1 MEDKEEKQQEGR
13 DLFAPDSDH
22 FGSQKKEKKKSSG
35 FLSFFKRK
43 KDSERSVA
51 VTNPWDNAPVSDSWH
66 KTLPG
71 TAEEEPLDSAVPNT
85 DARMS
90 PGFWNS
96 PMTGPADEAEYIA
109 AGTGEDGDKSSY
121 KEPLDMSDQ
130 EMLPSDGIPPSFGGG
145 EDDTADP
152 ESVSVVREESLETP
166 LQDEAEISPT
176 EERLLADESES
187 PVADFGIDLTKPDD
201 DTLDRPVPSISD
213 LDDKRV
219 PDTSA
224 YPVEAVS
231 SHEQSVLPFETKDP
245 VSAAPPKDQVP
256 ERRSLLS
263 VFRKKEAD
271 LVVPEY
277 NFETADPLVSPSL
290 AENEEEVD
298 SYWIEKGF
306 SLVLITYNRVT
317 RLKEYH
323 LFEPVL
329 TRFEY
334 ELLERLYEDLRDI
347 LILTD
352 SEIREKP
359 ELLLFRKAEA
369 LISQYGLNLA
379 PETMYKL
386 RYYLKRNFLGW
397 SRIDPL
403 MKDLEI
409 EDISCDGHGIPLF
422 LYHRQHRN
430 IRTNIQFPEQ
440 QLNSLAI
447 SLAQRSGKHISI
459 GNPILDATLPDGSRL
474 QLTLGTEVTSRGS
487 SFTIRKFR
495 PEPFTPIELMEKGTF
510 NVDQLV
516 YFWLAIENNKSLI
529 FIGGTASG
537 KTSSLN
543 AMSLFIPPLA
553 KVVSIEDTREIMLY
567 RENWIA
573 SVTRESLTAEGSRSI
588 SMFDLLKAGMRQRPE
603 YIIVGEVRGPEAQTL
618 FQAMNTGHTTYSTMH
633 AGGVDATIHRLE
645 SEPLNVPRN
654 MLQALNIISF
664 QSMIFRGSERVRRCQ
679 EVVEITGIEPNS
691 GNILVNNVFEYD
703 PISDEMRYSGR
714 SHVYSAIA
722 ANRGWSREEL
732 QAEVGKRR
740 QVILALHEQ
749 DIRDFKSVSEI
760 FSIFAITPDVIFEH
774 IDDLSQVLS

>member
-1 MEDKEEKQQEGR
+1 MVDKEDKQQEER
-13 DLFAPDSDH
+13 NLFAPESDH
-22 FGSQKKEKKKSSG
+22 FGSKKSEKKKKSG
-35 FLSFFKRK
+35 FLSFLKRRS
-43 KDSERSVA
+43 DSDDA
-51 VTNPWDNAPVSDSWH
+51 VPITNPWNAAPVSDPLHERSQEIH
-66 KTLPG
+66 DG
-71 TAEEEPLDSAVPNT
+71 EEPDTPVVDT
-85 DARMS
+85 DARTP
-90 PGFWNS
+90 PGFWNTPLAGLEDEGES
-96 PMTGPADEAEYIA
+96 EAPGPGK
-109 AGTGEDGDKSSY
+109 AGETPSS
-121 KEPLDMSDQ
+121 EEMERMPDQ
-130 EMLPSDGIPPSFGGG
+130 EMPTPPGENASLYEAEEETHVPKSREDTRDEIQGTPSPEDVRGSAPDEQIP
-145 EDDTADP
+145 
-152 ESVSVVREESLETP
+152 VEES
-166 LQDEAEISPT
+166 EIP
-176 EERLLADESES
+176 AVD
-187 PVADFGIDLTKPDD
+187 PGIDLTQPDYE
-201 DTLDRPVPSISD
+201 TPIHPVSSM
-213 LDDKRV
+213 
-219 PDTSA
+219 PDTGEESMPDTPV
-224 YPVEAVS
+224 YPVKAVS
-231 SHEQSVLPFETKDP
+231 SPEQSVLPFETEDP
-245 VSAAPPKDQVP
+245 VSASAPKDQIP

-263 VFRKKEAD
+263 AFRKKEAD

-277 NFETADPLVSPSL
+277 HYDTAGPLVTPRL
-290 AENEEEVD
+290 GENEEEVD
-298 SYWIEKGF
+298 SYWVEKGL

-323 LFEPVL
+323 LFEPIL

-352 SEIREKP
+352 SEIREP
-359 ELLLFRKAEA
+359 PQRLLFRKAEA
-369 LISQYGLNLA
+369 LISQYGLSLT
-379 PETMYKL
+379 PETTYKL

-459 GNPILDATLPDGSRL
+459 GSPILDATLPDGSRL

-529 FIGGTASG
+529 YIGGTASG

-588 SMFDLLKAGMRQRPE
+588 NMFDLLKAGMRQRPE
-603 YIIVGEVRGPEAQTL
+603 FIIVGEVRGPEAQTL

-654 MLQALNIISF
+654 MLQALNIISV
-664 QSMIFRGSERVRRCQ
+664 QALIFRGSERVRRCQ
-679 EVVEITGIEPNS
+679 EIVEITGIEPNS

-703 PISDEMRYSGR
+703 PVTDEMRYSGR

-732 QAEVGKRR
+732 HNEVERRR

-749 DIRDFKSVSEI
+749 DIRDFKSVSEV
-760 FSIFAITPDVIFEH
+760 FSIFAITPDVIFDH
-774 IDDLSQVLS
+774 IDDLRQVLS

>member
-1 MEDKEEKQQEGR
+1 MVDGDDKQQEER
-13 DLFAPDSDH
+13 DLFAPESDH
-22 FGSQKKEKKKSSG
+22 FGSKKSEKKKKTG
-35 FLSFFKRK
+35 LLSFLKRRS
-43 KDSERSVA
+43 DSDRDVP
-51 VTNPWDNAPVSDSWH
+51 VINPWDTAP
-66 KTLPG
+66 LPD
-71 TAEEEPLDSAVPNT
+71 PLHEQSREIGDLEQPDTSVANT
-85 DARMS
+85 DTRTS
-90 PGFWNS
+90 PGFWNT
-96 PMTGPADEAEYIA
+96 PMTGLADEEESETTDPRK
-109 AGTGEDGDKSSY
+109 AGEALSY
-121 KEPLDMSDQ
+121 KETPGMPYQ
-130 EMLPSDGIPPSFGGG
+130 EKGIPAGDDTSSDEGEENTQVPEKEPDTHDEIPEPPSSGDGG
-145 EDDTADP
+145 E
-152 ESVSVVREESLETP
+152 SVHEEQIPVEESETP
-166 LQDEAEISPT
+166 A
-176 EERLLADESES
+176 ADTS
-187 PVADFGIDLTKPDD
+187 IDLTQPDD
-201 DTLDRPVPSISD
+201 EMPDHPAPSI
-213 LDDKRV
+213 
-219 PDTSA
+219 PDTAEASMPKTPA
-224 YPVEAVS
+224 FPGKAVS
-231 SHEQSVLPFETKDP
+231 SPEQSVLPFETEDP
-245 VSAAPPKDQVP
+245 VSASAPKDKIP

-263 VFRKKEAD
+263 AFRKKETD

-277 NFETADPLVSPSL
+277 HYDTAGSLVIPRL

-298 SYWIEKGF
+298 SYWVEKGL

-323 LFEPVL
+323 LFEPIL

-352 SEIREKP
+352 SEIQEKP
-359 ELLLFRKAEA
+359 EKLLFRKAEA
-369 LISQYGLNLA
+369 LISQYGLSLT
-379 PETMYKL
+379 PETTYKL

-459 GNPILDATLPDGSRL
+459 GSPMLDATLPDGSRL

-573 SVTRESLTAEGSRSI
+573 SVTRESLTSEGSRNI
-588 SMFDLLKAGMRQRPE
+588 TMFDLLKTGMRQRPE
-603 YIIVGEVRGPEAQTL
+603 FIIVGEVRGPEAQTL

-654 MLQALNIISF
+654 MLQALNIISV
-664 QSMIFRGSERVRRCQ
+664 QGLIFRGTERVRRCQ
-679 EVVEITGIEPNS
+679 EIVEITGIEPNS

-703 PISDEMRYSGR
+703 PVSDKMQYSGR

-732 QAEVGKRR
+732 NAEVERRR

-749 DIRDFKSVSEI
+749 DIKDFKSVSEI
-760 FSIFAITPDVIFEH
+760 FSIFAITPDLIFDH
-774 IDDLSQVLS
+774 IDDLRQVLS

>member
-1 MEDKEEKQQEGR
+1 MVDGDDKQQEER
-13 DLFAPDSDH
+13 DLFAPESDH
-22 FGSQKKEKKKSSG
+22 FGSKKSEKKKKSG
-35 FLSFFKRK
+35 ILSFLKRRS
-43 KDSERSVA
+43 DSDRAVS
-51 VTNPWDNAPVSDSWH
+51 VTNPWDTDPVSD
-66 KTLPG
+66 
-71 TAEEEPLDSAVPNT
+71 PLHEQSREIGDPEQPDTPVGDR
-85 DARMS
+85 DARTP

-96 PMTGPADEAEYIA
+96 PMAGLADEEESDASASAKAGETPSYEEMMVMPDQEKRIPAGDDIA
-109 AGTGEDGDKSSY
+109 PDEGEEETDVPKPDHDLPDEIPEIPSPEDG
-121 KEPLDMSDQ
+121 
-130 EMLPSDGIPPSFGGG
+130 G
-145 EDDTADP
+145 
-152 ESVSVVREESLETP
+152 ESVPDEEIPVEEIENPAETGIDSTQPDDKMPARPVP
-166 LQDEAEISPT
+166 LPDRAGEAMPEAPVYPMKTVSPT
-176 EERLLADESES
+176 EE
-187 PVADFGIDLTKPDD
+187 
-201 DTLDRPVPSISD
+201 
-213 LDDKRV
+213 
-219 PDTSA
+219 
-224 YPVEAVS
+224 
-231 SHEQSVLPFETKDP
+231 SVLSFETEDP
-245 VSAAPPKDQVP
+245 VSASAPKDQIP

-263 VFRKKEAD
+263 AFRKKEAD

-277 NFETADPLVSPSL
+277 HYDTAGPLVTPRL
-290 AENEEEVD
+290 AENEEELD
-298 SYWIEKGF
+298 SYWVEKGL

-323 LFEPVL
+323 LFEPIL
-329 TRFEY
+329 TRVEY

-347 LILTD
+347 LIMTD
-352 SEIREKP
+352 SEIREQP
-359 ELLLFRKAEA
+359 QRLLFRKAEA
-369 LISQYGLNLA
+369 LISQYGLSLT
-379 PETMYKL
+379 PETTYKL

-459 GNPILDATLPDGSRL
+459 GSPMLDATLPDGSRL

-529 FIGGTASG
+529 YIGGTASG

-573 SVTRESLTAEGSRSI
+573 SVTRESLTSEGSRSI
-588 SMFDLLKAGMRQRPE
+588 NMFDLLKAGMRQRPE
-603 YIIVGEVRGPEAQTL
+603 FIIVGEVRGPEAQTL

-654 MLQALNIISF
+654 MLQALNIISV
-664 QSMIFRGSERVRRCQ
+664 QALIFRGSERVRRCQ
-679 EVVEITGIEPNS
+679 EIVEITGIEPNS

-703 PISDEMRYSGR
+703 PVSDEMRYSGR

-732 QAEVGKRR
+732 HTEVERRR

-749 DIRDFKSVSEI
+749 DIRDFKSVSEV
-760 FSIFAITPDVIFEH
+760 FSIFAITPDVIFDH
-774 IDDLSQVLS
+774 IDDLRQVLS

>member
-1 MEDKEEKQQEGR
+1 MVDGDDKQQEER
-13 DLFAPDSDH
+13 DLFAPESDH
-22 FGSQKKEKKKSSG
+22 FGSKKSDKKKKSG
-35 FLSFFKRK
+35 FLSFLKRRS
-43 KDSERSVA
+43 DSDRA
-51 VTNPWDNAPVSDSWH
+51 LPITNPWDTAPFPD
-66 KTLPG
+66 
-71 TAEEEPLDSAVPNT
+71 PLHEQSPEIDDRKQPDTPVGDT
-85 DARMS
+85 DARAP
-90 PGFWNS
+90 PGFWNT
-96 PMTGPADEAEYIA
+96 PMAGLADEEESEAPGNGKAPSDEEMMGLPDQESSIPAGDDIALDEAEEETPVPGPDPDIHDEIPENPSPEDLAEPLPEEEINVGENEIPAADTGIDIA
-109 AGTGEDGDKSSY
+109 QPDEKTPDHPAPSLPKTGEES
-121 KEPLDMSDQ
+121 M
-130 EMLPSDGIPPSFGGG
+130 
-145 EDDTADP
+145 P
-152 ESVSVVREESLETP
+152 ET
-166 LQDEAEISPT
+166 I
-176 EERLLADESES
+176 
-187 PVADFGIDLTKPDD
+187 
-201 DTLDRPVPSISD
+201 
-213 LDDKRV
+213 
-219 PDTSA
+219 A
-224 YPVEAVS
+224 YPVKAVS
-231 SHEQSVLPFETKDP
+231 SPEQSVLPFETEDP
-245 VSAAPPKDQVP
+245 VSASAPKDQIP

-277 NFETADPLVSPSL
+277 HYPTAGPLVIPRL

-298 SYWIEKGF
+298 SYWVEKGL
-306 SLVLITYNRVT
+306 SLVLITYNRMT

-323 LFEPVL
+323 LFEPIL

-352 SEIREKP
+352 SEIREQP
-359 ELLLFRKAEA
+359 ERLLFRKAEA
-369 LISQYGLNLA
+369 LISQYGLSLT
-379 PETMYKL
+379 PETTYKL

-459 GNPILDATLPDGSRL
+459 GSPILDATLPDGSRL

-529 FIGGTASG
+529 YIGGTASG

-573 SVTRESLTAEGSRSI
+573 SVTRESLTSEGSRSI
-588 SMFDLLKAGMRQRPE
+588 NMFDLLKAGMRQRPE
-603 YIIVGEVRGPEAQTL
+603 FIIVGEVRGPEAQTL

-654 MLQALNIISF
+654 MLQALNIISV
-664 QSMIFRGSERVRRCQ
+664 QGLIFRGTERVRRCQ
-679 EVVEITGIEPNS
+679 EIVEITGIEPNS

-703 PISDEMRYSGR
+703 PVSDEMRYSGR

-732 QAEVGKRR
+732 HTEIERRR

-749 DIRDFKSVSEI
+749 EIRDFKSVSEV
-760 FSIFAITPDVIFEH
+760 FSIFAITPDVIFDH
-774 IDDLSQVLS
+774 IGDLRQVLS

>member
-1 MEDKEEKQQEGR
+1 MVDGDDKQREER
-13 DLFAPDSDH
+13 DLFAPESDH
-22 FGSQKKEKKKSSG
+22 FGSKKSEKKTKSG
-35 FLSFFKRK
+35 FLSFLKRRS
-43 KDSERSVA
+43 DSDRVLP
-51 VTNPWDNAPVSDSWH
+51 VTNPWDTAPVSDPLQ
-66 KTLPG
+66 KPFRENDDPNQPD
-71 TAEEEPLDSAVPNT
+71 TAVEDT
-85 DARMS
+85 DARTP
-90 PGFWNS
+90 PGFWNT
-96 PMTGPADEAEYIA
+96 PMAGPADEESEAPDPGEAPPSEEMMGMPDLEKRIPAGDDPSPGEGVDQTPAPGPDPDIPDDIQKTPSPENRQEPFPEEQSLFEESETPA
-109 AGTGEDGDKSSY
+109 ADTGNNLTQPDD
-121 KEPLDMSDQ
+121 
-130 EMLPSDGIPPSFGGG
+130 EMPAHHPPSHPDTAGKGIPK
-145 EDDTADP
+145 
-152 ESVSVVREESLETP
+152 
-166 LQDEAEISPT
+166 I
-176 EERLLADESES
+176 
-187 PVADFGIDLTKPDD
+187 PD
-201 DTLDRPVPSISD
+201 
-213 LDDKRV
+213 
-219 PDTSA
+219 
-224 YPVEAVS
+224 YPVKVVS
-231 SHEQSVLPFETKDP
+231 SPDHLVLPYETEDP
-245 VSAAPPKDQVP
+245 VSASAPKDELP

-263 VFRKKEAD
+263 AFRKKEAD

-277 NFETADPLVSPSL
+277 HYDTAGPLVTPRL

-298 SYWIEKGF
+298 SYWVEKGL
-306 SLVLITYNRVT
+306 SLVLITHNRVT
-317 RLKEYH
+317 RLNEYH

-352 SEIREKP
+352 SEIREQP
-359 ELLLFRKAEA
+359 QRLLFRKAQA
-369 LISQYGLNLA
+369 LISQYGLSLT
-379 PETMYKL
+379 PETTYKL

-422 LYHRQHRN
+422 LYHRKHRN
-430 IRTNIQFPEQ
+430 IKTNIQFPEQ

-459 GNPILDATLPDGSRL
+459 GSPILDATLPDGSRL

-529 FIGGTASG
+529 YIGGTASG

-573 SVTRESLTAEGSRSI
+573 SVTRESLTSEGSRSI
-588 SMFDLLKAGMRQRPE
+588 NMFDLLKAGMRQRPE

-654 MLQALNIISF
+654 MLQALNIISV
-664 QSMIFRGSERVRRCQ
+664 QGLIFRGSERVRRCQ
-679 EVVEITGIEPNS
+679 EIVEITGIEPNS

-703 PISDEMRYSGR
+703 PVSDEMRYSGR

-732 QAEVGKRR
+732 HTEVERRR
-740 QVILALHEQ
+740 QVILALYEQ
-749 DIRDFKSVSEI
+749 DIKDFKSVSEV
-760 FSIFAITPDVIFEH
+760 FSIFAITPDVIFDH
-774 IDDLSQVLS
+774 IDDLRQVLS

>member
-1 MEDKEEKQQEGR
+1 MVDGDDKQQEDR
-13 DLFAPDSDH
+13 NLFAPESDH
-22 FGSQKKEKKKSSG
+22 FGSKKSEKKRKTG
-35 FLSFFKRK
+35 FLSFLKRRT
-43 KDSERSVA
+43 DSDSGVP
-51 VTNPWDNAPVSDSWH
+51 VTNPWDVAPASDPLYERSQVISD
-66 KTLPG
+66 
-71 TAEEEPLDSAVPNT
+71 EEHTDTPVADT
-85 DARMS
+85 DARKL
-90 PGFWNS
+90 PGFWNT
-96 PMTGPADEAEYIA
+96 PMAGLADDEESK
-109 AGTGEDGDKSSY
+109 DSDMDKTDETPSS
-121 KEPLDMSDQ
+121 EEMERMPDQ
-130 EMLPSDGIPPSFGGG
+130 EKHIPAGDDIAPGEGG
-145 EDDTADP
+145 EEVDVPKPDHDLHDEIPGTPSSED
-152 ESVSVVREESLETP
+152 VREPVPDEEIPVEEIENPAET
-166 LQDEAEISPT
+166 
-176 EERLLADESES
+176 
-187 PVADFGIDLTKPDD
+187 GIDRTQPDD
-201 DTLDRPVPSISD
+201 KMPARSVPLPDRAGEGMPKTP
-213 LDDKRV
+213 
-219 PDTSA
+219 A
-224 YPVEAVS
+224 YPVKAVS
-231 SHEQSVLPFETKDP
+231 SHEQSVLPFETEDP
-245 VSAAPPKDQVP
+245 VSATAPKDQIP
-256 ERRSLLS
+256 ERRSLLAA
-263 VFRKKEAD
+263 FRKKEAG
-271 LVVPEY
+271 LAVPEY
-277 NFETADPLVSPSL
+277 HYDTAGPLVTPRL

-298 SYWIEKGF
+298 SYWVEMGL

-323 LFEPVL
+323 LFEPIL

-359 ELLLFRKAEA
+359 ERLLFRKAEA
-369 LISQYGLNLA
+369 LISQYGLSLT

-459 GNPILDATLPDGSRL
+459 GSPILDATLPDGSRL

-529 FIGGTASG
+529 YIGGTASG

-588 SMFDLLKAGMRQRPE
+588 NMFDLLKAGMRQRPE

-654 MLQALNIISF
+654 MLQALNIISV
-664 QSMIFRGSERVRRCQ
+664 QGLIFRGSERVRRCQ
-679 EVVEITGIEPNS
+679 EIVEITGIEPNS

-703 PISDEMRYSGR
+703 PVTDEMRYSGR

-732 QAEVGKRR
+732 HTEVERRR

-749 DIRDFKSVSEI
+749 GIRDFKSVSEV
-760 FSIFAITPDVIFEH
+760 FSIFAITPDVIFDH
-774 IDDLSQVLS
+774 IDDLRQVLS

>member
-1 MEDKEEKQQEGR
+1 MDEEEKKNDER
-13 DLFAPDSDH
+13 VLPAPDSDH
-22 FGSQKKEKKKSSG
+22 YGSKKEKSKRSFG
-35 FLSFFKRK
+35 FLSFLKRS
-43 KDSERSVA
+43 DAESIQPT
-51 VTNPWDNAPVSDSWH
+51 TNPWGESPPTQQVQSPSQESVTSEQADAAATDVDRRVPSGFWDPPRIDISGEVPSSSLPDTDEIPPAEDLAPPEMVEKPTHDPH
-66 KTLPG
+66 RD
-71 TAEEEPLDSAVPNT
+71 EPL
-85 DARMS
+85 
-90 PGFWNS
+90 
-96 PMTGPADEAEYIA
+96 
-109 AGTGEDGDKSSY
+109 
-121 KEPLDMSDQ
+121 PLPDT
-130 EMLPSDGIPPSFGGG
+130 P
-145 EDDTADP
+145 DDTHAEGSPSSSDTDEVPPAEDLVPP
-152 ESVSVVREESLETP
+152 EMVVTS
-166 LQDEAEISPT
+166 
-176 EERLLADESES
+176 SES
-187 PVADFGIDLTKPDD
+187 ADQ
-201 DTLDRPVPSISD
+201 VPTYPPEG
-213 LDDKRV
+213 RV
-219 PDTSA
+219 PFQR
-224 YPVEAVS
+224 E
-231 SHEQSVLPFETKDP
+231 DP
-245 VSAAPPKDQVP
+245 VSAAPTEMQTP

-263 VFRKKEAD
+263 VFRKKTGP
-271 LVVPEY
+271 LKVPEY
-277 NFETADPLVSPSL
+277 DYDTIGALVSSVL
-290 AENEEEVD
+290 LENEEEVD
-298 SYWIEKGF
+298 SYWIEKGL
-306 SLVLITYNRVT
+306 SLVTITYNTVR

-323 LFEPVL
+323 LSEPAL
-329 TRFEY
+329 TPFEY
-334 ELLERLYEDLRDI
+334 ELLERVYEDLRDI

-352 SEIREKP
+352 TEIREKP
-359 ELLLFRKAEA
+359 ELLLFRKTEDL
-369 LISQYGLNLA
+369 LIQYGLKLE

-409 EDISCDGHGIPLF
+409 EDISCDGHNIPIF
-422 LYHRQHRN
+422 LYHRKHRN

-459 GNPILDATLPDGSRL
+459 GSPILDATLPEGSRL

-510 NVDQLV
+510 SVDQLV
-516 YFWLAIENNKSLI
+516 YFWLAIENNKSLLY
-529 FIGGTASG
+529 IGGTASG

-573 SVTRESLTAEGSRSI
+573 SVTRESVTSEGSRSI
-588 SMFDLLKAGMRQRPE
+588 NMFDLLKAAMRQRPE

-654 MLQALNIISF
+654 MLQALNIISV
-664 QSMIFRGSERVRRCQ
+664 QGMIFRGTERVRRCQ
-679 EVVEITGIEPNS
+679 EIVEITGIEPNS
-691 GNILVNNVFEYD
+691 GNVLVNNVFEYD
-703 PISDEMRYSGR
+703 PVTDEMRYSGR

-722 ANRGWSREEL
+722 ANRGWSREEIS
-732 QAEVGKRR
+732 AEVQRRR

-760 FSIFAITPDVIFEH
+760 FSVFAITPDVIFNN
-774 IDDLSQVLS
+774 IDDLARVLT